1 MKKIILYFIF
11 LFILAT
17 SLFAKTQTLPR
28 FAALR
33 SNAVNSHVGPGN
45 NYPIEWKFVRQNLP
59 IEITAEFDN
68 WRRIRDYQ
76 GTSGWVHKSLLSGKR
91 SLLVINSIQN
101 MHASSDKDSGIVAR
115 LEPGVIVLAIEM
127 QPNWCKV
134 EFKSTNGRYKGWV
147 LRQNLWGTY
156 PDETSFK

>member
-1 MKKIILYFIF
+1 MQTIILNLIF
-11 LFILAT
+11 YCLFTCPLLAK
-17 SLFAKTQTLPR
+17 SQTLPR

-33 SNAVNSHVGPGN
+33 SSAVNLHVGPGN

-91 SLLVINSIQN
+91 YLLIINAIQS
-101 MHASSDKDSGIVAR
+101 MHSSPDKDSKVIVR
-115 LEPGVIVLAIEM
+115 LEPGVVVTALEV

-134 EFKSTNGRYKGWV
+134 EIKSPEGRYKGWV
-147 LRQNLWGTY
+147 LKQNLWGMY
-156 PDETSFK
+156 ADENKFK